1 MTYNSDNFVPDPL
14 TTYWTLLTPE
24 EQHELYTAIEGD
36 SILRDD
42 DTEANE

>member
-36 SILRDD
+36 SI
-42 DTEANE
+42 

>member
-14 TTYWTLLTPE
+14 TTY
-24 EQHELYTAIEGD
+24 TAIEGD

-42 DTEANE
+42 DTGANE